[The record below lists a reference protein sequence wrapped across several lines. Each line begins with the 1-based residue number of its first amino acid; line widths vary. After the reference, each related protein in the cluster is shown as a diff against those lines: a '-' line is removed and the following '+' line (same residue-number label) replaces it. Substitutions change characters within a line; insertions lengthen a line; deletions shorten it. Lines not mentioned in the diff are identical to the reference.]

1 MLIQNKIAGI
11 GISEKIDLGWH
22 LSHFR
27 ENQGHYAAI

>member
-27 ENQGHYAAI
+27 ENLGHYAAT